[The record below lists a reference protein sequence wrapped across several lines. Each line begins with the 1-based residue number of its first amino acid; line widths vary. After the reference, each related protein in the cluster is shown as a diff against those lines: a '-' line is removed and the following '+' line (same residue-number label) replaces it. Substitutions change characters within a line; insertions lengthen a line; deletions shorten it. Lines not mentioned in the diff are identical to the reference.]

1 MEKYLEKL
9 NIPYGHKFLRG
20 RYFRCETPK
29 RTILVMHGAGKSSC
43 QGFANLQ
50 EFLGRHSIETI
61 TFDFLGHGETGGD
74 ISTSSLDNRTEQALR
89 VIDHLGIAK
98 NLNVMGFSMGA
109 HNAVKIAA
117 HVPPDRL
124 GLAIPAVYTKKASS
138 INFGPSFSSCIRRTK
153 SWEDS
158 ECFSH
163 IANFKGKLLVI
174 SAENDAVIPS
184 EIPCLLIEKA
194 KSCISAEHHRIK
206 KAGHN
211 LAEHFTQSPHS
222 RQLTLNSILRWLA

>member
-1 MEKYLEKL
+1 VKSDIQKIK
-9 NIPYGHKFLRG
+9 IPFEG
-20 RYFRCETPK
+20 RTLHGRHARCENPK
-29 RTILVMHGAGKSSC
+29 RTILIMHGAGSSSC

-50 EFLGRHSIETI
+50 VFLGLHSIETI

-74 ISTSSLDNRTEQALR
+74 MSVSSLDARTEQALG
-89 VIDHLGIAK
+89 VINHLNLQQ

-117 HVPPDRL
+117 RVSADRL
-124 GLAIPAVYTKKASS
+124 GLAIPAVYSSKAST
-138 INFGPSFSSCIRRTK
+138 IKFGPSFTSCIRRYR

-163 IANFKGKLLVI
+163 IESFKGKLLVI
-174 SAENDAVIPS
+174 SAEKDAVIPS
-184 EIPCLLIEKA
+184 EIPCRLVEKA
-194 KSCISAEHHRIK
+194 KNCISAEHHCIR
-206 KAGHN
+206 KAGHD
-211 LAEHFTQSPHS
+211 LAAHFTRSPQS